1 MKVSDCYPIFYAEDI
16 EAEVRHFTDGLG
28 YSVKHRPQLELL
40 DYVVLENDKQRRVDI
55 VRSFFPA
62 DSFKDGFLGMRVNVD
77 DFDEGISYFKTQGYE
92 VFGTAHEIGSSVY
105 ALLTNGDGTYL
116 VIFHHKK

>member
-1 MKVSDCYPIFYAEDI
+1 MRA
-16 EAEVRHFTDGLG
+16 TWT
-28 YSVKHRPQLELL
+28 
-40 DYVVLENDKQRRVDI
+40 
-55 VRSFFPA
+55 FFPE

-77 DFDEGISYFKTQGYE
+77 DFDEGVSYFKTQGYE

>member
-16 EAEVRHFTDGLG
+16 EAEVRHFTEGLG

-77 DFDEGISYFKTQGYE
+77 DFYEGVSYFKTQGYE
-92 VFGTAHEIGSSVY
+92 VFGTEHEIGSSVY